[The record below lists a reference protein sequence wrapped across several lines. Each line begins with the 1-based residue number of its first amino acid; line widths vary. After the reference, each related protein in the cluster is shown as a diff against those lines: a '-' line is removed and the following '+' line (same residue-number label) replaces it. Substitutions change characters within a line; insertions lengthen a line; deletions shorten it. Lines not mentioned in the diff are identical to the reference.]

1 MNKRP
6 HPLPRH
12 LRPIAAL
19 LPLLLAFCPLQA
31 EDADSLDMLAPALQ
45 DVPALKTSK
54 GMVATPVMK
63 DDRVVGVKLE
73 AENSREDYLGVGI
86 PTPDGGWD
94 LSSFVAVEAEVEN
107 VGDGEI
113 TPALVLT
120 NRVIPRGYANGVR
133 LAPGQTGVIR
143 VRFGYHW
150 GAPTDEIDLQAVDLV
165 KVHIHPNESGAFI
178 IRSIRAVRN

>member
-1 MNKRP
+1 
-6 HPLPRH
+6 
-12 LRPIAAL
+12 
-19 LPLLLAFCPLQA
+19 
-31 EDADSLDMLAPALQ
+31 
-45 DVPALKTSK
+45 
-54 GMVATPVMK
+54 
-63 DDRVVGVKLE
+63 
-73 AENSREDYLGVGI
+73 
-86 PTPDGGWD
+86 
-94 LSSFVAVEAEVEN
+94 VEN